1 VLLLDA
7 EGKKL
12 SEDIGYREG
21 GPEAYVKHLGEL
33 LEKAGAKKPAEPA
46 AEKKP

>member
-1 VLLLDA
+1 
-7 EGKKL
+7 
-12 SEDIGYREG
+12 
-21 GPEAYVKHLGEL
+21 VKHLGEL